1 MSISS
6 IRKFLGLAEPSGADE
21 HRAHS
26 AGETETI
33 RRITRSLEK
42 MEPARAKKIAGFAF
56 ILSRAAHAD
65 LSISDEETGE
75 MERQVIRWMGL
86 PEEQAVLVVQ
96 IAKSQNILFGGTDNY
111 VVTREF
117 GKTTSQEEKVQL
129 LHCLFAVTASDDSI
143 SVVEEN
149 SIDQIGRELGFTR
162 RELVNVRSVY
172 RDKRAVMKDLP
183 R

>member
-1 MSISS
+1 MSIPS
-6 IRKFLGLAEPSGADE
+6 ILKFLGVAEPSGLDRKA
-21 HRAHS
+21 AHS

-56 ILSRAAHAD
+56 ILSRAANAD
-65 LSISDEETGE
+65 LSISEEETGE
-75 MERQVIRWMGL
+75 MERQVIQWMGL

-96 IAKSQNILFGGTDNY
+96 IAKSQNILFGGTDNF

-117 GKTTSQEEKVQL
+117 GQTATSEEKIQL
-129 LHCLFAVTASDDSI
+129 LHCLFAVTGSDDSI

-149 SIDQIGRELGFTR
+149 TIDQIAKELGFTR
-162 RELVNVRSVY
+162 REMVDVRSVY
-172 RDKRAVMKDLP
+172 RDKRAVMKNLP

>member
-6 IRKFLGLAEPSGADE
+6 ILKFLGVAEPSGAGQQ
-21 HRAHS
+21 ASHS

-56 ILSRAAHAD
+56 ILSRAANAD
-65 LSISDEETGE
+65 LSISDEETVE

-96 IAKSQNILFGGTDNY
+96 IAKSQNILFGGTDNF
-111 VVTREF
+111 VVTRDF
-117 GKTTSQEEKVQL
+117 GQTASHEEKIQL
-129 LHCLFAVTASDDSI
+129 LHCLFAVTGSDDSI

-149 SIDQIGRELGFTR
+149 TIDQIGRELGFTR
-162 RELVNVRSVY
+162 RELVEVRSVY

>member
-6 IRKFLGLAEPSGADE
+6 ILGYLGLSGTTGADQ
-21 HRAHS
+21 ATHS
-26 AGETETI
+26 TGEIETI
-33 RRITRSLEK
+33 RRITRSLER
-42 MEPARAKKIAGFAF
+42 MEPQRARKIAAFAF

-65 LSISDEETGE
+65 LTISDDETAE
-75 MERQVIRWMGL
+75 MEKQVVQWMGL

-117 GKTTSQEEKVQL
+117 GQTATQEEKVQL
-129 LHCLFAVTASDDSI
+129 LHCLYAVTGSDDSI

-149 SIDQIGRELGFTR
+149 AIDQIGSELGFSR
-162 RELVNVRSVY
+162 RELVDIRSGY
-172 RDKRAVMKDLP
+172 RDKRAVMKNLP

>member
-1 MSISS
+1 MSISL
-6 IRKFLGLAEPSGADE
+6 ILKFLGLAEPAGADQ
-21 HRAHS
+21 HPAHS
-26 AGETETI
+26 AGESETI
-33 RRITRSLEK
+33 RRIARSLQK

-56 ILSRAAHAD
+56 ILSRASHAD
-65 LSISDEETGE
+65 LSISDEESGE
-75 MERQVIRWMGL
+75 MERQVIQWMGL

-117 GKTTSQEEKVQL
+117 GLTATHEEKVQL
-129 LHCLFAVTASDDSI
+129 LHCLFAVTGSDDSI

-149 SIDQIGRELGFTR
+149 AIDQIGRELGFSR
-162 RELVNVRSVY
+162 REMVDVRSVY
-172 RDKRAVMKDLP
+172 RDKRAVMKNLP